1 MRFILFFTLIFCFN
15 TGAIG
20 SETILQKFEKATF
33 YSVMASGSV
42 DDIDKQLAILESSS
56 INEKDGYEGALLMKK
71 ASFGKKAKDK
81 LNVFRKGRIKL
92 ETALAANN
100 ENIEFHFLRL
110 AIEEHAPKSV
120 KYNADIEKDKSLVIK
135 NFKTLSPA
143 VQNAIKDYCKTS
155 KVLHKED
162 L

>member
-1 MRFILFFTLIFCFN
+1 LVFILFFCFN
-15 TGAIG
+15 SSRNEAI
-20 SETILQKFEKATF
+20 IQKFEKATF
-33 YSVMASGSV
+33 YAVMASG
-42 DDIDKQLAILESSS
+42 DTEDIDKQLAILENSSL
-56 INEKDGYEGALLMKK
+56 NEKGGYEGALLMKK
-71 ASFGKKAKDK
+71 ASFGKKAKEK
-81 LNVFRKGRIKL
+81 LNLFKKGRIDL

-110 AIEEHAPKSV
+110 AIEEHAPKVV
-120 KYNADIEKDKSLVIK
+120 KYNADIENDKSLVIK
-135 NFKTLSPA
+135 NFKALSPS